1 MILGLLFL
9 WFWKKLWNRA
19 GKRNEEYRQRYTGH
33 TTLRVIRVA
42 KHEREEHD
50 SNEQA
55 AEAAFGVCYALG
67 YEGLLLTM

>member
-1 MILGLLFL
+1 M
-9 WFWKKLWNRA
+9 
-19 GKRNEEYRQRYTGH
+19 RNIDSGMSH